1 MDNKIAK
8 WWQQNDGQQNN
19 GKKNVL
25 IKITLLSFSQRRSI
39 RSQRFFKLG
48 VVKIFAIFI
57 TKHLCRSLLLIKLQ
71 VFRPANLLKRDSNT
85 SVIAQLLR
93 TPFFTEHLRWF
104 LLLAHNSVRC
114 NIATAKS
121 LHEFNTSEMQM
132 RLFQKKNCE
141 ASKRIRNNYECFF
154 YRHVQWWNQLLSA
167 VRVMMLLSKRYQF
180 SSNSSWKIWK
190 K

>member
-1 MDNKIAK
+1 MSESPFNKVAGVQTSK
-8 WWQQNDGQQNN
+8 FT
-19 GKKNVL
+19 KK
-25 IKITLLSFSQRRSI
+25 R
-39 RSQRFFKLG
+39 
-48 VVKIFAIFI
+48 
-57 TKHLCRSLLLIKLQ
+57 LQ
-71 VFRPANLLKRDSNT
+71 HMCSTVN
-85 SVIAQLLR
+85 IAQLLR

-154 YRHVQWWNQLLSA
+154 YRHVQ
-167 VRVMMLLSKRYQF
+167 
-180 SSNSSWKIWK
+180 
-190 K
+190 